1 MSTVSDRS
9 ASLTELELRSEL
21 FDAMD
26 GNLRMSKRRKLLDAY
41 REAVLAA
48 APPTDRAALRDR
60 IAEQA
65 RTVRLRLGPNAI
77 AMAQRGEPIILN
89 LNEAD
94 DLADA
99 VLAVLPEPADQ
110 AAEERIEQAEAD
122 AELHARNTLTVANER
137 ESYRK
142 AWKDEQQRRVK
153 AETDVKRLTADR
165 AAAYA
170 QGIRAAI
177 TELKRDALGV
187 LPRLEAMADEAP
199 LSPYYSHEAC
209 GFHWHG
215 RDGMDIPM
223 RDGQPVC
230 PRCELRRMAAEAQ
243 QPEAQATQ
251 SNFEESPEDT
261 ARRFARRLFAV
272 ERLCSGRPGYH
283 TITVKQLL
291 TAMCEA
297 DDEPADRAAVCICG
311 HTEAQHFEDACVTEV
326 TGCDCGDFLTGE
338 AAREVIARWRDAA
351 TRTANHT
358 DLPARLEAALTERFT
373 ELGNPFSAMRRQE
386 QGPDGWPAS
395 HPLGPHHVAEVL
407 RELLDGG
414 PSAHRPP
421 AGVVEPGK
429 EA

>member
-1 MSTVSDRS
+1 MSEPAPD
-9 ASLTELELRSEL
+9 LTAEH
-21 FDAMD
+21 
-26 GNLRMSKRRKLLDAY
+26 
-41 REAVLAA
+41 LARALPAAPVA
-48 APPTDRAALRDR
+48 APPADRAALRDLIR
-60 IAEQA
+60 RAVCEAEGFMWN
-65 RTVRLRLGPNAI
+65 TELLEPDEY
-77 AMAQRGEPIILN
+77 GEV
-89 LNEAD
+89 
-94 DLADA
+94 ADA

-122 AELHARNTLTVANER
+122 AELHARNTLTVTNER

-251 SNFEESPEDT
+251 SNVEESPEDT

-297 DDEPADRAAVCICG
+297 DDEPADRAAVLR
-311 HTEAQHFEDACVTEV
+311 EAADVADGGRED
-326 TGCDCGDFLTGE
+326 DCGCG
-338 AAREVIARWRDAA
+338 
-351 TRTANHT
+351 
-358 DLPARLEAALTERFT
+358 
-373 ELGNPFSAMRRQE
+373 GC
-386 QGPDGWPAS
+386 
-395 HPLGPHHVAEVL
+395 AECACYRVG
-407 RELLDGG
+407 RELADLID
-414 PSAHRPP
+414 PEVSR
-421 AGVVEPGK
+421 
-429 EA
+429 